1 MLIPYRDLT
10 KTIETVSIITSLGC
24 NLKCEYCL
32 INRAKNETY
41 AGKLQEATIQALK
54 DGTFLNNLKKSLEVI
69 EVPTSQIKNFEF
81 WGQEPTLTLEH
92 LTNHLEDWVNS
103 FENWNYVM
111 FSTNGMAYPEK
122 IVDFIK
128 TLDKLMV
135 HPCAVNI
142 QFSYDGE
149 LSTNQYRQA
158 SSEIIKK
165 NIEYVIH
172 ELNSYRFSSVKL
184 TIYLHGVVSLELL
197 KALDTTEK
205 ILDYYNTMGK
215 WGCDLEAQ
223 VINSAFRLEPIV
235 GINLETPIQASAED
249 GLLLSLFTRRS
260 MAIPENQFYNHQTA
274 LIRRGL
280 LTHQYGMHQIIDRAG
295 ANSVEECVDR
305 MLEDSAFADGVM
317 AHASGMPFC
326 GANAYDLHIMYDG
339 TFINCQNHIFDSDER
354 YLQAEN
360 DFEMAVK
367 KSWIS
372 HKYYVNP
379 LKDSPEEVQKHL
391 MLFSQNKVS
400 VFRFILD
407 QYINTMYWLSAA
419 GQIDSRYANDPK
431 LTLRHAMLLVN
442 YNCCSYNNYIK
453 TGSMFL
459 RWIGF
464 IRLTC
469 NGFSDVVEAEYNR
482 ILSQKE
488 DTEKNGI
495 QFLC

>member
-1 MLIPYRDLT
+1 MIPYKDLT
-10 KTIETVSIITSLGC
+10 KVTETISIITSFGC

-32 INRAKNETY
+32 INRAKHEPS
-41 AGKLQEATIQALK
+41 AGRLQEATIQALK
-54 DGTFLNNLKKSLEVI
+54 DGTFLENLKKSLEVV

-81 WGQEPTLTLEH
+81 WGQEPTLTLHH
-92 LTNHLEDWVNS
+92 LTAHLEDWVHS

-111 FSTNGMAYPEK
+111 FSTNGIEYPDR

-128 TLDKLMV
+128 KLDQCMV
-135 HPCAVNI
+135 HPCTVNI

-149 LSTNQYRQA
+149 LSTNKLRQA
-158 SSEIIKK
+158 STDVIKK
-165 NIEYVIH
+165 NIEYVIR
-172 ELNSYRFSSVKL
+172 ELNSYRFTSVKL
-184 TIYLHGVVSLELL
+184 VIYLHGVVSLALL
-197 KALDTTEK
+197 KMLDTTEK

-215 WGCDLEAQ
+215 WACDLEAQ
-223 VINSAFRLEPIV
+223 VVNQAFRLEPIV
-235 GINLETPIQASAED
+235 GVNLETPIQACTED

-274 LIRRGL
+274 LIRRGI
-280 LTHQYGMHQIIDRAG
+280 LTHQYGMHQIIDDTG
-295 ANSVEECVDR
+295 CSSVEECVDK
-305 MLEDSAFADGVM
+305 MLSDAAFCDNVM
-317 AHASGMPFC
+317 AHASGQPFC
-326 GANAYDLHIMYDG
+326 GANSYDMHIMYDG
-339 TFINCQNHIFDSDER
+339 TLVNCQNHIFDTQEEFLR
-354 YLQAEN
+354 AEN
-360 DFEMAVK
+360 DFEMTVK
-367 KSWIS
+367 KSWIK
-372 HKYYVNP
+372 HKYYVNL
-379 LKDSPEEVQKHL
+379 LKDSKEDIQKHL

-400 VFRFILD
+400 LFRFILD
-407 QYINTMYWLSAA
+407 QYITTMYWLSAA
-419 GQIDSRYANDPK
+419 GQIDPRYADDPE

-469 NGFSDVVEAEYNR
+469 NGFSDMIEAEYNR

-495 QFLC
+495 QLL